1 MPRRSRTLV
10 AASATALLAVAILG
24 ALSSPVAAAGH
35 AVSIGDG
42 AFTPRRITIK
52 LGDSVTWTNK
62 GSAIHNVY
70 FDAFHS
76 DDTMN
81 SGDRY
86 THKFTKAGSFTYV
99 CTIHGFQGTVVVKG
113 ATSTPKP
120 TPALTEKPTPKSTPK
135 STPKPTEQA
144 TSAPTSA
151 PTATTAPSATPAAAS
166 PSPSSEA
173 VASIPAASPSTAGG
187 GPVTPD
193 SGGASSTGP
202 LLALLFL
209 LVVAGL
215 VGLGWNRN
223 RRRR

>member
-1 MPRRSRTLV
+1 MPHPSRTLA

-42 AFTPRRITIK
+42 AFAPRRITIK

-120 TPALTEKPTPKSTPK
+120 TPALTEKPTPKP
-135 STPKPTEQA
+135 TPKPTEEP

-166 PSPSSEA
+166 PSPSPEA